1 MNYLKVI
8 FIFIILNF
16 GFAVKYNFAQK
27 RPNILLIMTD
37 DQGLGDIGFHNNDV
51 LKTPNMD
58 AIAKQGAEFKQFIVN
73 FNCSP
78 TRASMLTGRDNYR
91 TGVVGVTQTSPLMKS
106 SEITIAK
113 LLSEAGYSTGI
124 FGKWHLGDSYPMRP
138 SDKGFQETLIHK
150 GGGIGQASDPP
161 GNSYFNPVLE
171 HNNVKKTFEG
181 YCDDI
186 FANATL
192 DFIEKNRDKP

>member
-91 TGVVGVTQTSPLMKS
+91 TGVVGVTQTSPLMNYHCK
-106 SEITIAK
+106 
-113 LLSEAGYSTGI
+113 
-124 FGKWHLGDSYPMRP
+124 
-138 SDKGFQETLIHK
+138 
-150 GGGIGQASDPP
+150 
-161 GNSYFNPVLE
+161 V
-171 HNNVKKTFEG
+171 VV
-181 YCDDI
+181 
-186 FANATL
+186 
-192 DFIEKNRDKP
+192 

>member
-1 MNYLKVI
+1 MNLISIYSKFFLFSFFSLNVI
-8 FIFIILNF
+8 FSEHS
-16 GFAVKYNFAQK
+16 FAQK

-37 DQGLGDIGFHNNDV
+37 DQGIGDVGLHNNDI

-58 AIAKQGAEFKQFIVN
+58 AIANQGAEMRQFIVN

-91 TGVVGVTQTSPLMKS
+91 TGVVGVTETAHLMKS
-106 SEITIAK
+106 TELTIAK
-113 LLSEAGYSTGI
+113 VLSDAGYSTGI

-161 GNSYFNPVLE
+161 GNSYFNPILE
-171 HNNVKKTFEG
+171 HNNVKKVFKG
-181 YCDDI
+181 YC
-186 FANATL
+186 
-192 DFIEKNRDKP
+192 ER